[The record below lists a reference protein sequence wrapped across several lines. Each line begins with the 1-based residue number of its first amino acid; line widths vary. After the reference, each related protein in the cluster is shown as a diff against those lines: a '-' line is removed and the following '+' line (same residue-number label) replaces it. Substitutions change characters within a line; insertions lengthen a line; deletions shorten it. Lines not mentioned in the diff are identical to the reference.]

1 MTSLNQ
7 QAQTKYEKN
16 QQNQPKIDHLQT
28 VDEDSADELLEKVRK
43 SQKLWKENQQKKLLE
58 ESLQRQADEKTHQ
71 ETNKKMS
78 DFEVK
83 LIIAKLQKNRE
94 K

>member
-7 QAQTKYEKN
+7 QAQTKYEKI

-71 ETNKKMS
+71 ETNQKMN

-83 LIIAKLQKNRE
+83 LIIAKPQKNRE